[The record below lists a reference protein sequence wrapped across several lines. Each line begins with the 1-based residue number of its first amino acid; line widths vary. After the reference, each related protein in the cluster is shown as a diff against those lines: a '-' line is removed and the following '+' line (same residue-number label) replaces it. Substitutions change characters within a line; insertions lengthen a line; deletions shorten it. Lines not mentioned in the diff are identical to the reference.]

1 VTPAREPSSD
11 RIVPMSGY
19 TSPPESATGMMAA
32 RQAPQ
37 PPPPSVFPKAAPIV
51 APLAAP
57 SAPIANAPSQAQ
69 GPSEFTRV
77 MKGMATPVA
86 AASAGV
92 VAAAMHQEAAKKAA
106 AAKPSMMPLIIALN
120 VVFFAAVGLILY
132 VVFKR

>member
-1 VTPAREPSSD
+1 
-11 RIVPMSGY
+11 MSGH
-19 TSPPESATGMMAA
+19 SAPPESATGMMAA
-32 RQAPQ
+32 RQPPQ
-37 PPPPSVFPKAAPIV
+37 PPPPSRFPQQAPIA

-106 AAKPSMMPLIIALN
+106 AAKPSMVPLIVALN
-120 VVFFAAVGLILY
+120 AVFFAALALILY